1 MKTIM
6 NKLTTIKSKLVFT
19 LVLLVALGPVFANDD
34 EIEVEEPAPS
44 LTCTTEHEF
53 VGHLGTIDDKGRLLA
68 WEGTISGD
76 INGVIKWWM
85 GPMSTNGHTSNY
97 VYRVEIWNSDKTV
110 LLLAGENAGSTT
122 AELGKDAFW
131 RGKGIITEASAEFE
145 DWIGRQ
151 VFESGQA
158 TWAIPGVLPDHGV
171 STFLIPLTVDFN
183 GDGKVDNT
191 DISIMAGYWNTGDP
205 VCDIGPTPL
214 GDGIV
219 DARDLLVLTEYLVK
233 PDVEAEIAAI
243 KELYKQATLA
253 CSTGD
258 IELYLS
264 IFTEDA
270 VVMPPGYPAAMG
282 KEELRPMIEG
292 LFGLFD
298 LELPYT
304 VEEVE
309 VIGDRA
315 FVRSS
320 WLYSMTP
327 KEEGETT
334 TNPGKQL
341 DNLKRQ
347 SDGSWKIYIQCY
359 NYNELQ

>member
-6 NKLTTIKSKLVFT
+6 NKLTTIKSISLLA

-34 EIEVEEPAPS
+34 EIGADEPAPS
-44 LTCTTEHEF
+44 LTGTTEHEF
-53 VGHLGTIDDKGRLLA
+53 AGHLGILDEKGRLLA
-68 WEGTISGD
+68 WEGPISGD
-76 INGVIKWWM
+76 INGVIQWWM
-85 GPMSTNGHTSNY
+85 GPMSTNGHVSNY

-122 AELGKDAFW
+122 VESGKDAFW
-131 RGKGIITEASAEFE
+131 RGKGVVTEASVEFE

-151 VFESGQA
+151 VYESGQA

-171 STFLIPLTVDFN
+171 STFLIPLVADFN

-205 VCDIGPTPL
+205 VCDIGPAPL

-219 DARDLLVLTEYLVK
+219 DALDLFVLTEYLTK
-233 PDVEAEIAAI
+233 QDVEADIAAI
-243 KELYKQATLA
+243 KELYNQATLA

-258 IELYLS
+258 VELYLS

-270 VVMPPGYPAAMG
+270 VVMPPGYLAAMG

-309 VIGDRA
+309 VIGNRA

-320 WLYSMTP
+320 WLYSVTP
-327 KEEGETT
+327 KETGETT
-334 TNPGKQL
+334 TSPGKQL
-341 DNLKRQ
+341 DSLKRQ

-359 NYNELQ
+359 NYNEPQ

>member
-1 MKTIM
+1 MKTTM
-6 NKLTTIKSKLVFT
+6 NRLITIKSISLLA
-19 LVLLVALGPVFANDD
+19 LVLLVALGPVFADDD
-34 EIEVEEPAPS
+34 EIGAEEPAPS
-44 LTCTTEHEF
+44 LTGTTEHNF
-53 VGHLGTIDDKGRLLA
+53 VGHLGTIDDEGRLLA
-68 WEGTISGD
+68 WEGTIGGD
-76 INGVIKWWM
+76 INGVIQWWM
-85 GPMSTNGHTSNY
+85 GPMSTIGHISNY

-110 LLLAGENAGSTT
+110 LLLAGEAAGSTT
-122 AELGKDAFW
+122 AAPGKDGFW
-131 RGKGIITEASAEFE
+131 RGKGIVTQASAEFE
-145 DWIGRQ
+145 NWIGRQ

-171 STFLIPLTVDFN
+171 STFLIPLVVDFN

-191 DISIMAGYWNTGDP
+191 DINIMAGYWNTGDP

-219 DARDLLVLTEYLVK
+219 DAQDLLVLTEYLTK
-233 PDVEAEIAAI
+233 PDVEADIAAI
-243 KELYKQATLA
+243 KELYNQATLA

-258 IELYLS
+258 AELYVS
-264 IFTEDA
+264 MFTEDA
-270 VVMPPGYPAAMG
+270 VVMPPGYPATMG

-309 VIGDRA
+309 VIGNRA

-320 WLYSMTP
+320 WQYSMTP
-327 KEEGETT
+327 KEGGDTT
-334 TNPGKQL
+334 TSPGKQL

-359 NYNELQ
+359 NYNEPQ

>member
-6 NKLTTIKSKLVFT
+6 NKLTTIKNISL
-19 LVLLVALGPVFANDD
+19 LAMVLLVALGPVFANDD
-34 EIEVEEPAPS
+34 EIGAEEPALS
-44 LTCTTEHEF
+44 LTCTTEHDF
-53 VGHLGTIDDKGRLLA
+53 VGHLGTLDEKGRLLA

-76 INGVIKWWM
+76 INGVIQWWM
-85 GPMSTNGHTSNY
+85 GSMSAIGNISNY

-110 LLLAGENAGSTT
+110 LLLAGDGSGSTT
-122 AELGKDAFW
+122 AAPGKDAFW
-131 RGKGIITEASAEFE
+131 RGKGIVTEASAEFE

-171 STFLIPLTVDFN
+171 STFLIPIVVDFN

-205 VCDIGPTPL
+205 VCDIGPRPL

-219 DARDLLVLTEYLVK
+219 DAQDLLVLTEYLTK
-233 PDVEAEIAAI
+233 PDIEADVAGI
-243 KELYKQATLA
+243 KELYNQATLA

-258 IELYLS
+258 TELYLS

-292 LFGLFD
+292 LFGLFN

-309 VIGDRA
+309 VIGNRA
-315 FVRSS
+315 IVRSS

-327 KEEGETT
+327 KDGGDTT
-334 TNPGKQL
+334 TSPGKQL
-341 DNLKRQ
+341 DSLKRQ

-359 NYNELQ
+359 NYNEPQ

>member
-6 NKLTTIKSKLVFT
+6 NKLTTVKCMPVLV

-34 EIEVEEPAPS
+34 EIGTEEPAPS
-44 LTCTTEHEF
+44 LTCTTEHDF
-53 VGHLGTIDDKGRLLA
+53 VGHLGMLDAKGRLLA

-76 INGVIKWWM
+76 INGVIQWWM
-85 GPMSTNGHTSNY
+85 GPMSAIGNVSNY

-110 LLLAGENAGSTT
+110 LLLAGDSSGSTT
-122 AELGKDAFW
+122 AAPGKDAFW
-131 RGKGIITEASAEFE
+131 RGKGIVTEASAEFE

-151 VFESGQA
+151 VYESGQA

-171 STFLIPLTVDFN
+171 STFLIPLIADFN

-219 DARDLLVLTEYLVK
+219 DAQDLLVLTEYLTK
-233 PDVEAEIAAI
+233 PDIEADIAAI
-243 KELYKQATLA
+243 KELYNQTTLA

-258 IELYLS
+258 AELYLS
-264 IFTEDA
+264 IFTENA

-327 KEEGETT
+327 KEGGETNT
-334 TNPGKQL
+334 SPGKQL
-341 DNLKRQ
+341 DSLKRQ

-359 NYNELQ
+359 NYNEPQ

>member
-1 MKTIM
+1 MKKSM
-6 NKLTTIKSKLVFT
+6 CLLLT
-19 LVLLVALGPVFANDD
+19 LLVILALASAGMTEA
-34 EIEVEEPAPS
+34 EKPAPS
-44 LTCTTEHEF
+44 LAGTTEHEF
-53 VGHLGTIDDKGRLLA
+53 VGHLGILDDKGRLLA

-76 INGVIKWWM
+76 INGVIQWWM
-85 GPMSTNGHTSNY
+85 GPMSSIGHVSSY
-97 VYRVEIWNSDKTV
+97 VYRVEIWNSDKTI
-110 LLLAGENAGSTT
+110 LLLAGEASGSST
-122 AELGKDAFW
+122 AAPGEDAVW
-131 RGKGIITEASAEFE
+131 RGKGIVTEASAEFE

-151 VFESGQA
+151 VYESGQA

-171 STFLIPLTVDFN
+171 STFLIPLIVDFN

-191 DISIMAGYWNTGDP
+191 DVSIMAGYWNTGDP
-205 VCDIGPTPL
+205 VCDIGLTPL
-214 GDGIV
+214 GDGAV
-219 DARDLLVLTEYLVK
+219 NAQDLLVLALHMARETV
-233 PDVEAEIAAI
+233 DVEADIAAI
-243 KELYKQATLA
+243 KELYNQATLA
-253 CSTGD
+253 CRTGD

-270 VVMPPGYPAAMG
+270 VVMPPGYPAATG

-315 FVRSS
+315 FARSS

-327 KEEGETT
+327 KDGGETT
-334 TNPGKQL
+334 TSPGKQF

-359 NYNELQ
+359 NYNEPQ

>member
-6 NKLTTIKSKLVFT
+6 NKLTTVKSMPVFA
-19 LVLLVALGPVFANDD
+19 LVLLLALGLVFAGNDGIGAD
-34 EIEVEEPAPS
+34 EPPQS
-44 LTCTTEHEF
+44 LTSTTEHEF
-53 VGHLGTIDDKGRLLA
+53 VGHLGVLDDKGRLLA

-76 INGVIKWWM
+76 INGVIQWWM
-85 GPMSTNGHTSNY
+85 GSMSTNGHVSYY

-122 AELGKDAFW
+122 AEPGKDAFW
-131 RGKGIITEASAEFE
+131 RGKGIVIEASAEYE
-145 DWIGRQ
+145 HWIGRQ

-158 TWAIPGVLPDHGV
+158 MWAIPGVLPDHGV
-171 STFLIPLTVDFN
+171 STFLIPLVADFN

-219 DARDLLVLTEYLVK
+219 DARDLLVLTEYLMK
-233 PDVEAEIAAI
+233 PDVEADIAAI
-243 KELYKQATLA
+243 KELYNQATLA
-253 CSTGD
+253 CSTAD
-258 IELYLS
+258 VELYLS

-309 VIGDRA
+309 VIGNRA

-327 KEEGETT
+327 KEGGD
-334 TNPGKQL
+334 TNTSPGKQL
-341 DNLKRQ
+341 DTLRRQ

-359 NYNELQ
+359 NYDEPQ

>member
-1 MKTIM
+1 M
-6 NKLTTIKSKLVFT
+6 KSKMIKLMSISTIPV
-19 LVLLVALGPVFANDD
+19 LALALLLVSGTASADDAALGDPK
-34 EIEVEEPAPS
+34 PAPS
-44 LTCTTEHEF
+44 LTGTTEHEF
-53 VGHLGTIDDKGRLLA
+53 VGHLEILDDKGRLLA

-76 INGVIKWWM
+76 INGVIQWWM
-85 GPMSTNGHTSNY
+85 GPMSTIGHVSHY

-110 LLLAGENAGSTT
+110 LLLAGEQAGSTT
-122 AELGKDAFW
+122 AAPGKNPVW
-131 RGKGIITEASAEFE
+131 RGKGIVTEASAEFE

-151 VFESGQA
+151 VYESGHA
-158 TWAIPGVLPDHGV
+158 TWAIPGVLPDYGV
-171 STFLIPLTVDFN
+171 STFLIPLVVDFN

-191 DISIMAGYWNTGDP
+191 DVSIMAGYWNTGDP
-205 VCDIGPTPL
+205 ACDIGPTPL

-219 DARDLLVLTEYLVK
+219 DARDLRVLTEYLAK
-233 PDVEAEIAAI
+233 ADIEADVAAI
-243 KELYKQATLA
+243 KELYNQATLA

-258 IELYLS
+258 AELYLS

-309 VIGDRA
+309 VIGDQA
-315 FVRSS
+315 FARSS
-320 WLYSMTP
+320 WQYSMTP
-327 KEEGETT
+327 KEGGETT
-334 TNPGKQL
+334 TSPGKQL

-359 NYNELQ
+359 NYNEPQ